1 MTRPYSQAFRACL
14 AKLLAVLA
22 LAFAF
27 AHATGQWRAKYRQI
41 VIRTHTRISDQV
53 QMEHVANADDHVE
66 TGRWSVT
73 SQTTEAR

>member
-14 AKLLAVLA
+14 TKLLAVLA

-27 AHATGQWRAKYRQI
+27 AHATGQWRAKHRQI
-41 VIRTHTRISDQV
+41 AIRTHTRISDQV

-66 TGRWSVT
+66 PGRWSVI